1 MSTKII
7 IFTTYRLDTSMEL
20 SSGELKSL
28 ESPNAAFAPELH
40 LKESQRQRSI

>member
-7 IFTTYRLDTSMEL
+7 IFTSYRLDTDMEL
-20 SSGELKSL
+20 SCGELKTL

-40 LKESQRQRSI
+40 LKEAQRQRSI